1 MRFNALFRVFFILYC
16 IEAGLF
22 LLFAPWSLGW
32 DRAVYQISSGAA
44 LRDLALHPLLRGALS
59 GFGLVHLVW
68 SGHDLAELIARW
80 RLRSDPALG
89 TDPGLSPPI
98 PRA

>member
-32 DRAVYQISSGAA
+32 DRAVYQLPSGAA
-44 LRDLALHPLLRGALS
+44 LRAFALHPLLRGALS

-68 SGHDLAELIARW
+68 SVHDLAELISRW
-80 RLRSDPALG
+80 RLRADPALR
-89 TDPGLSPPI
+89 TDPSSP
-98 PRA
+98 